1 MLYRRPSVYIIFLVN
16 LLVNAGLVRF
26 FEEAVSLIVITAGVI
41 ISTPLIKT
49 GTQKATKKNNQ
60 TNNQT
65 IQNERSYTAF
75 SLKRITCL
83 GRYPRSYRWN

>member
-1 MLYRRPSVYIIFLVN
+1 MLYRRPSVYIIFLAN

-49 GTQKATKKNNQ
+49 GTQKATKTNNQ
-60 TNNQT
+60 TNKQPNDT
-65 IQNERSYTAF
+65 
-75 SLKRITCL
+75 KRKVVHCFFTKANNVPWSITEVV
-83 GRYPRSYRWN
+83 